1 MRIYNESVVIF
12 VTGTSPFG
20 QYVKNVEKM
29 TTLTS
34 KQREDVDALI
44 DGIYDAIPR
53 YKKLNKN
60 QNLYHY
66 YKTIYKTRIEDFN
79 KGIFTRKRRI

>member
-1 MRIYNESVVIF
+1 MRIYNKSVVIF

-44 DGIYDAIPR
+44 DGIYDAIEAFAGMMFI
-53 YKKLNKN
+53 NN
-60 QNLYHY
+60 EGSGLYWKH
-66 YKTIYKTRIEDFN
+66 R
-79 KGIFTRKRRI
+79 